1 MRTSLI
7 FCAAIPA
14 ALFLSSCGKQES
26 VEEVPSSEELAEKA
40 DAASKA
46 IRDEEA
52 GADAS
57 AIDTSQMASY
67 TNALRGF
74 TLLVPKDWT
83 VDEASSDDNGSMFTD
98 PEAGIVLSTVWTEN
112 REDADLLATVK
123 NLEEAGDVT
132 GAVASD
138 QVKRDGWH
146 DEGVLAVSVVQ
157 KAREIGI
164 LRATG
169 TSTGKVVRVF
179 LIQGGLLGVGGAI
192 VGIGIGTL
200 LALFFA
206 NLAQNPDGSPTFPV
220 ALTPQLFARAL
231 LTAVIVGI
239 LSAALPA
246 RRAARLDPADA
257 IRNG

>member
-1 MRTSLI
+1 MTNMRTSLI
-7 FCAAIPA
+7 IGAAIPA

-83 VDEASSDDNGSMFTD
+83 VDEASSDDNGSIFTD
-98 PEAGIVLSTVWTEN
+98 PEAGIVLSTGWTEN

-132 GAVASD
+132 GNYVNEDEYRASGTIG
-138 QVKRDGWH
+138 DGKKTA
-146 DEGVLAVSVVQ
+146 E
-157 KAREIGI
+157 RI
-164 LRATG
+164 LR
-169 TSTGKVVRVF
+169 K
-179 LIQGGLLGVGGAI
+179 
-192 VGIGIGTL
+192 
-200 LALFFA
+200 
-206 NLAQNPDGSPTFPV
+206 PDGTMV
-220 ALTPQLFARAL
+220 
-231 LTAVIVGI
+231 
-239 LSAALPA
+239 
-246 RRAARLDPADA
+246 RAAITYPAAEAETLDPLVAQILDSLTLK
-257 IRNG
+257 